1 MDLKGKVAVV
11 TGGNGGLGQRIC
23 HALAKEGCHIAVV
36 YAQSKDQAD
45 SVARDLAKHQVS
57 AATFACDVTKREQV
71 QKLVDDVAK
80 RFGSVDLL
88 INDAAYN
95 KAIAFTDLDGMTY
108 EEWTKII
115 DINLTGPMLLCKAVA
130 PVMKKQGHGRIVN
143 ISSVAGLGPTG
154 SSIAYAVS
162 KAGLIHLTKCMAV
175 AMAPEVLVNC
185 VAPGLLE
192 GTRATANLFPGS
204 VEKGKAGTLLGTAA
218 DKDDCADQV
227 VTMCRTNTMTGQ
239 TIVIDAGRTFH

>member
-1 MDLKGKVAVV
+1 MDLKGAVAVV

-23 HALAKEGCHIAVV
+23 HALAAQGCHIAVV
-36 YAQSKDQAD
+36 YARSRDQAEA
-45 SVARDLAKHQVS
+45 VARDLGRYQVS
-57 AATFACDVTKREQV
+57 AAAFACDVTQKDQV
-71 QKLVDDVAK
+71 AALVDDVVK
-80 RFGSVDLL
+80 RFGRLDILV
-88 INDAAYN
+88 NDAAYN
-95 KAIAFTDLDGMTY
+95 KSISFRDLDGLTD
-108 EEWTKII
+108 EEWSKIL
-115 DINLTGPMLLCKAVA
+115 DINLTGPMLLTKAVA
-130 PVMKKQGHGRIVN
+130 PVMKRQGRGRIVN

-175 AMAPEVLVNC
+175 ALAPEVLVNC

-192 GTRATANLFPGS
+192 GTRATANLRPEA
-204 VEKGKAGTLLGTAA
+204 VENGRRQSLLGVAA

>member
-1 MDLKGKVAVV
+1 
-11 TGGNGGLGQRIC
+11 
-23 HALAKEGCHIAVV
+23 
-36 YAQSKDQAD
+36 
-45 SVARDLAKHQVS
+45 
-57 AATFACDVTKREQV
+57 
-71 QKLVDDVAK
+71 
-80 RFGSVDLL
+80 
-88 INDAAYN
+88 
-95 KAIAFTDLDGMTY
+95 
-108 EEWTKII
+108 
-115 DINLTGPMLLCKAVA
+115 
-130 PVMKKQGHGRIVN
+130 VN